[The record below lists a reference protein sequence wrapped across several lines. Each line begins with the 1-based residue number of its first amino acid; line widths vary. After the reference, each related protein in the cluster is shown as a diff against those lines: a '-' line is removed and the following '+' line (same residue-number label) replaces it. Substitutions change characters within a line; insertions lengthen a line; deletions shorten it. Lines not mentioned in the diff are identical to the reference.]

1 MKYFTFFKRL
11 LTFKKYP
18 LFRTA
23 NFKHMLIN
31 IMIISILIALPNI
44 ISLFQSVNATSGLG
58 SLESEIPDFRIVDGE
73 YVGET
78 ETVSI
83 RGNDI
88 LFSEDMTKDEM
99 KDESSSILIGFLKD
113 GIYIRDV
120 QNSGFDYSYISQVET
135 DEDLETF
142 IDQQTSSLYFYVLV
156 YIVFFVAVIMF
167 FAVIFLSAGIY
178 VLHLISQLMKKK
190 SRFMNWFKFS
200 TFATVAVLV
209 PMIAIQLT
217 AGPLLWW
224 LYLLTL
230 PFYYHYYAKLPKVKA

>member
-31 IMIISILIALPNI
+31 ILLISILIALPNI
-44 ISLFQSVNATSGLG
+44 ISLFQSVNATSGLAD
-58 SLESEIPDFRIVDGE
+58 LESEIPDFRIVDGE

-78 ETVSI
+78 DTVSI

-88 LFSEDMTKDEM
+88 LFSGDMATDDM
-99 KDESSSILIGFLKD
+99 VNRDSGILIGFLRD

-135 DEDLETF
+135 DEDLKTF
-142 IDQQTSSLYFYVLV
+142 IEQQTSSLYFYVIV
-156 YIVFFVAVIMF
+156 YIVFYVAVIMF
-167 FAVIFLSAGIY
+167 FAVIFLSVGVY